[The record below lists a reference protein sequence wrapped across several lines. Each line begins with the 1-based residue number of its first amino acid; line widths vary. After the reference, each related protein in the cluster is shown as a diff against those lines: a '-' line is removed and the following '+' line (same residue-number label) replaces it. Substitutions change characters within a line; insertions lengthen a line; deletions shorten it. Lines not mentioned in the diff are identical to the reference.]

1 VREKNHGEIKMTMQ
15 PFLPTHQTLNTLVRI
30 FLLSALVTPLTA
42 MASGNTTLV
51 DEIEVVRRNQQL
63 FLYLHSNAPVVHQS
77 LETSEAHLTLEL
89 EQINL
94 SPTVRTNYLNAPN
107 VDSIIIK
114 QLPNHKVRLEIDGT
128 ELNEP
133 IVGFRELSGKIIATH
148 ETVSGFALGKKA
160 VSTEV
165 ATNKPSTPIEKV
177 VVKAPPTTTQPV
189 VKTPPSKNI
198 TTPAETTAIAQTA
211 LSATA
216 VTTQQKPTVAA
227 NNTTTLA
234 VVPASPPVLLP
245 QATIAEE
252 DTSEAEEPTTPNT
265 WDALLLRLII
275 GASRH
280 LDWCVYALAGTLGLS
295 LLASW
300 GLKKRT
306 ATIANQA
313 GFSGQETGKIGVTT
327 PYNPA
332 QIVNNI
338 NAKRAAALKEALPP
352 KHQRILDRVHRQME
366 GTEPSIPNQVAL
378 ATADFKSTPKM
389 PISQA
394 SRQYQQ
400 QQQFGST
407 TPKKPAKIAETTHN
421 NTFNQQGE
429 RLNQKVVRPWQP
441 ERLDAELPETPNAA
455 TNTPASGE
463 AFLESINAYLDPESQ
478 KNIQQGLRNNKLGM

>member
-1 VREKNHGEIKMTMQ
+1 MKQ
-15 PFLPTHQTLNTLVRI
+15 FLPTHQTLNTLLRI
-30 FLLSALVTPLTA
+30 FLLSALVTPLSA

-77 LETSEAHLTLEL
+77 IETTEAHLTLEL

-107 VDSIIIK
+107 VDSIIVK

-133 IVGFRELSGKIIATH
+133 IVGFRELGGKIIATH
-148 ETVSGFALGKKA
+148 ETVGGFTLGKKA

-165 ATNKPSTPIEKV
+165 ANSKPTTLTTKALPATPIKKIE
-177 VVKAPPTTTQPV
+177 VKAHPTTNEAV
-189 VKTPPSKNI
+189 AKVPPD
-198 TTPAETTAIAQTA
+198 TTE
-211 LSATA
+211 TA
-216 VTTQQKPTVAA
+216 VTTQQKPIVA
-227 NNTTTLA
+227 NNTTKLA
-234 VVPASPPVLLP
+234 VVPNSPPVLLP
-245 QATIAEE
+245 QATITE
-252 DTSEAEEPTTPNT
+252 DDSSETEGATIPNT
-265 WDALLLRLII
+265 WDTLLLRLII

-280 LDWCVYALAGTLGLS
+280 LDWCVYALACTLGLS

-306 ATIANQA
+306 TAIANQA
-313 GFSGQETGKIGVTT
+313 GFSGQETGKVGITT
-327 PYNPA
+327 TYNPE

-338 NAKRAAALKEALPP
+338 NAKRAITLKEGLPP
-352 KHQRILDRVHRQME
+352 KHQRILDRVQRQME
-366 GTEPSIPNQVAL
+366 GTAPSIPNQVAL

-455 TNTPASGE
+455 ANAPASGE

>member
-1 VREKNHGEIKMTMQ
+1 MKQ
-15 PFLPTHQTLNTLVRI
+15 FLPTHQTLNTLLRI
-30 FLLSALVTPLTA
+30 FLLSALATPLTA
-42 MASGNTTLV
+42 MANGHSTLV

-107 VDSIIIK
+107 VDSIIVK
-114 QLPNHKVRLEIDGT
+114 QLPNHKVRLEIDGS

-160 VSTEV
+160 VFTEV
-165 ATNKPSTPIEKV
+165 ATSKPTTPVEKV
-177 VVKAPPTTTQPV
+177 VVKALPTTTQPV

-216 VTTQQKPTVAA
+216 VTTQQKPTVA
-227 NNTTTLA
+227 NNPTTLA

-252 DTSEAEEPTTPNT
+252 ENSETEEPTTPNT

-300 GLKKRT
+300 GLKRRT
-306 ATIANQA
+306 ASLSNQA
-313 GFSGQETGKIGVTT
+313 GFSGQETNKTGVTP

-352 KHQRILDRVHRQME
+352 KHQRILDRVQRQME

-429 RLNQKVVRPWQP
+429 PLNQKVVRPWQP
-441 ERLDAELPETPNAA
+441 ERLDAEIPETPNAT

-478 KNIQQGLRNNKLGM
+478 KNIQQGLRNNKLGL

>member
-1 VREKNHGEIKMTMQ
+1 MKQ
-15 PFLPTHQTLNTLVRI
+15 LLFTHQTLHALLRI
-30 FLLSALVTPLTA
+30 FLLSALVTPLSA
-42 MASGNTTLV
+42 MASGNITLV

-133 IVGFRELSGKIIATH
+133 IVGFRELSGKIITTH

-160 VSTEV
+160 VSTEI
-165 ATNKPSTPIEKV
+165 AISKPTTSVKKV
-177 VVKAPPTTTQPV
+177 VVKAPPPTTQPV
-189 VKTPPSKNI
+189 AKTPPSKNI
-198 TTPAETTAIAQTA
+198 TAPTETTAIAQTA
-211 LSATA
+211 LSAIA

-227 NNTTTLA
+227 NNTTKLA

-245 QATIAEE
+245 QTTIAEE
-252 DTSEAEEPTTPNT
+252 DTSETEEPTTPNT

-300 GLKKRT
+300 GLKRST
-306 ATIANQA
+306 ANQA
-313 GFSGQETGKIGVTT
+313 TLIGQETSKASVTT

-352 KHQRILDRVHRQME
+352 KHQRILDRVQRQME
-366 GTEPSIPNQVAL
+366 GTAPSIPNQVAL
-378 ATADFKSTPKM
+378 ASADFKSTPKM

-429 RLNQKVVRPWQP
+429 RVNQKMVRPWQP
-441 ERLDAELPETPNAA
+441 ERLDAEIPETP
-455 TNTPASGE
+455 NTPASGE

-478 KNIQQGLRNNKLGM
+478 KNIQQGLRNNKL